1 LKKLLKAVV
10 IVLSIIQAAN
20 AETIVRLSDL
30 TNLTV
35 PERECSDCG
44 EDIFFWP
51 KWSAD
56 CKSVAFVSNGSTYVY
71 DQENK
76 SVSKVLYEKAGFGYI
91 WSDDNRSL
99 IYRKNVHTGT
109 TMKIADTRSGLT
121 KDFYTSKS
129 NLSRPRS
136 NFNDGFLFRDEASN
150 KKIVVAK
157 SDKSPLANFAYSE
170 NSEIWLE
177 TADARTK
184 IAGNTTKNYFVAE
197 ISPDGSRVLYQE
209 IVEGLFIYEIAT
221 GKNVKI
227 GRADEFCWSPDG
239 KFVLFTITK
248 DDGSVVSESDLFL
261 ADCSGNITALEKT
274 SDLIEMTPD
283 WNKNDQITFES
294 AGKIY
299 TAKIIL
305 EVK

>member
-1 LKKLLKAVV
+1 MKKLLKSVILIIAVN
-10 IVLSIIQAAN
+10 QAISAEFTAN
-20 AETIVRLSDL
+20 LSDISL
-30 TNLTV
+30 ITL
-35 PERECSDCG
+35 PEKECSDCG

-56 CKSVAFVSNGSTYVY
+56 YKSVAFVSNGSTYVY

-76 SVSKVLYEKAGFGYI
+76 SVAKVLYEKAGFGYI

-99 IYRKNVHTGT
+99 IYRKNVPTGT
-109 TMKIADTRSGLT
+109 TMKIADIHTGLT
-121 KDFYTSKS
+121 KDVYTSKS

-157 SDKSPLANFAYSE
+157 SEKSPTVNFAYSE
-170 NSEIWLE
+170 NGEIWLE
-177 TADARTK
+177 TADSRTK
-184 IAGNTTKNYFVAE
+184 IAGNTSKDYFVAE

-209 IVEGLFIYEIAT
+209 IAEGLFIYEIAT

-227 GRADEFCWSPDG
+227 GRADDFCWSPDG

-248 DDGSVVSESDLFL
+248 DDGHVILESDLFL
-261 ADCSGNITALEKT
+261 TDCSGNITALEKT

-283 WNKNDQITFES
+283 WNKSDQLTFES